1 MSLTLS
7 GIGYDVHRFAPNRPL
22 ILGGVEIPH
31 HLGLDGHSDADVLAH
46 AIADAVL
53 GAIGE
58 RDIGHH
64 FPNTDETIRGISSM
78 EILRKAADLAAGSG
92 ARIVHID
99 ATLIAQ
105 APKISPHIEAMRA
118 NLAGALGL
126 DPRRVGI
133 KATTN
138 ESMGFI
144 GRGEGIAALAIASV
158 ALPEPE

>member
-1 MSLTLS
+1 
-7 GIGYDVHRFAPNRPL
+7 
-22 ILGGVEIPH
+22 
-31 HLGLDGHSDADVLAH
+31 
-46 AIADAVL
+46 
-53 GAIGE
+53 
-58 RDIGHH
+58 
-64 FPNTDETIRGISSM
+64 M